1 MRRYELSDTQWDQI
15 EDLFPSSPHSRG
27 RPRREDRLLLH
38 AIFWIL
44 CSGAAWRDLPEQYG
58 PWQTA
63 YDRFRQ
69 WKQERLFDQ
78 ILERLHIQLDEE
90 GLINYA
96 TWMMDAT
103 IIHASKAAAGAR
115 KKKNDAVAD
124 QALGRSR
131 GGFTTKLHLVCDQQ
145 GIPLAMCVTAGQVQE
160 ATQVEALMT
169 QIHLPQR
176 RGRPRCRPQHIIADK
191 GYDAQWIRQYLR
203 RRGIRPE
210 IPNRA
215 TPTGRQRR
223 QRGPRPRYDRTL
235 YKQRN
240 VIERLFGWLKEH
252 RRIATRFEKKASHF
266 MAMIKLAC
274 IRRVFQSYFLDTP

>member
-15 EDLFPSSPHSRG
+15 EDLFPTSPHSRG
-27 RPRREDRLLLH
+27 RPRREDRLLLN

-44 CSGAAWRDLPEQYG
+44 CSGAAWRDLPERYG

-115 KKKNDAVAD
+115 KK
-124 QALGRSR
+124 R
-131 GGFTTKLHLVCDQQ
+131 
-145 GIPLAMCVTAGQVQE
+145 
-160 ATQVEALMT
+160 MT
-169 QIHLPQR
+169 Q
-176 RGRPRCRPQHIIADK
+176 
-191 GYDAQWIRQYLR
+191 
-203 RRGIRPE
+203 
-210 IPNRA
+210 
-215 TPTGRQRR
+215 
-223 QRGPRPRYDRTL
+223 
-235 YKQRN
+235 
-240 VIERLFGWLKEH
+240 
-252 RRIATRFEKKASHF
+252 
-266 MAMIKLAC
+266 
-274 IRRVFQSYFLDTP
+274 

>member
-1 MRRYELSDTQWDQI
+1 MRR
-15 EDLFPSSPHSRG
+15 SSM
-27 RPRREDRLLLH
+27 RRKRRRVL
-38 AIFWIL
+38 
-44 CSGAAWRDLPEQYG
+44 
-58 PWQTA
+58 
-63 YDRFRQ
+63 
-69 WKQERLFDQ
+69 
-78 ILERLHIQLDEE
+78 
-90 GLINYA
+90 
-96 TWMMDAT
+96 
-103 IIHASKAAAGAR
+103 

-124 QALGRSR
+124 QALERSR

-274 IRRVFQSYFLDTP
+274 IRRVFQSYFSDTP